1 MSHSDGLGRVL
12 VTGGASGL
20 GSAVADAVAAEG
32 GQPIVM
38 DLVAPRRAHVH
49 FAVDLA
55 DTAMTES
62 VVGFI
67 AADGLD
73 AVVTCAAIDS
83 CGPLET
89 VKTEDWERVVQ
100 VNLMGTAAVIRASMG
115 ALLESQG
122 QVVTVASTLGRRALP
137 DASAYCASKFGVV
150 GLTRALNAEMGHRLR
165 ITCVMPGGMDT
176 PFFDGRP
183 QKYRPAVGAPL
194 MDPADV
200 AQVIVDVLRR
210 HGSANV
216 PEIMIT
222 PGGETSW
229 P

>member
-1 MSHSDGLGRVL
+1 RGAGLRRPGGCAARTDRAQQYPPRACGTWSGSRSGGAEMSDAVGLGRVL
-12 VTGGASGL
+12 ITGGASGL
-20 GSAVADAVAAEG
+20 GAAVADGLAAAG
-32 GQPIVM
+32 GEPIVM
-38 DLVAPRRAHVH
+38 DLVAPRRSHVH

-62 VVGFI
+62 VTSFI

-100 VNLMGTAAVIRASMG
+100 VNLMGTAAVIRASMS

-137 DASAYCASKFGVV
+137 DASAYCASKF
-150 GLTRALNAEMGHRLR
+150 
-165 ITCVMPGGMDT
+165 
-176 PFFDGRP
+176 
-183 QKYRPAVGAPL
+183 
-194 MDPADV
+194 
-200 AQVIVDVLRR
+200 
-210 HGSANV
+210 
-216 PEIMIT
+216 
-222 PGGETSW
+222 
-229 P
+229 